1 MKYNAST
8 REFRQLFILRT
19 VSLFFVFVQLL
30 PNHDQDYHA
39 WYSPSLSLSL
49 ASNLLSYPLCDMY
62 FVLFITIVY
71 TNLRILHPIFDMYLK
86 GNG

>member
-1 MKYNAST
+1 MV
-8 REFRQLFILRT
+8 R
-19 VSLFFVFVQLL
+19 
-30 PNHDQDYHA
+30 
-39 WYSPSLSLSL
+39 LSL